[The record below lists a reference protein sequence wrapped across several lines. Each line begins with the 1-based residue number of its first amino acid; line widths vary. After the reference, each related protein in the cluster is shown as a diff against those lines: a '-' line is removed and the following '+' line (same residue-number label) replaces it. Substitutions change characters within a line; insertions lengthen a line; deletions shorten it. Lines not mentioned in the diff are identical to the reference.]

1 MLTTNRMNA
10 YTRKAIKNMLT
21 KETGFADK
29 RRTHKNTLKTE
40 NDMEVYEIFVL
51 HSLYFPFSNREEEN
65 G

>member
-29 RRTHKNTLKTE
+29 RRTYKNTLKTE
-40 NDMEVYEIFVL
+40 NEIEIIRNL
-51 HSLYFPFSNREEEN
+51 SLFSNREMKMAK
-65 G
+65 